1 MVFSSLV
8 FLFAFLILTL
18 ILYYALPRKWRNGI
32 LLFVSLLFYGWGE
45 PHYIL
50 LMLLSIGVAF
60 GLGFPI
66 ARYRDAAPKKAKAFL
81 MLSVFLNLSALIVF
95 KYTNFFA
102 DNLRLIPFLSGVIRP
117 IPELTL
123 PLGISFY
130 TFQIISYSV
139 DLYRGSIT
147 IQRNIL
153 SFGAYVALFPQLI
166 AGPIVRYRDVQE
178 QLTGRKESVEQ
189 FASGILRFCCGLGK
203 KVLLGDGM
211 AAAYR
216 YFSASFSFEPTAFA
230 SWMVLLS
237 FSLHIYYDFSGYSDM
252 AIGLGRMF
260 GFEFPENFRYPYVS
274 DSVSEFWRRWH
285 ISLSTWFREY
295 VYIPLGGNRRGVPRK
310 MLNLAVVWTLTGFWH
325 GASWNFVLWGV
336 YFFVLLA
343 CEKLFFLRVLEKIP
357 RAFRHLY
364 ALLFIGIGWL
374 IFAYESPAEGFAV
387 VGGLFGIG
395 VRSFALPSNLF
406 EAVRYLPLAVI
417 CCFGATPVPNRFWN
431 RLRSG
436 SRLSGLLAPAG
447 VLSTLAVS
455 TAYMVNATFSPF
467 LYFRF

>member
-8 FLFAFLILTL
+8 FLFAFLCVTL
-18 ILYYALPRKWRNGI
+18 ILYYVLPRKWRNGV

-45 PHYIL
+45 PFYVF
-50 LMLLSIGVAF
+50 LMLFSIGAAF

-66 ARYRDAAPKKAKAFL
+66 ARYRDSDPKKAKLFL
-81 MLSVFLNLSALIVF
+81 LLSVVLSLGTLVFF
-95 KYTNFFA
+95 KYTNFFLN
-102 DNLRLIPFLSGVIRP
+102 NLNAVPFLAGRIRT
-117 IPELTL
+117 IPELAL

-130 TFQIISYSV
+130 TFQIMSYSI
-139 DLYRGSIT
+139 DLYRGT
-147 IQRNIL
+147 IRIQKNIL
-153 SFGAYVALFPQLI
+153 SFGTYVALFPQLI
-166 AGPIVRYRDVQE
+166 AGPIVRYKDVQE

-189 FASGILRFCCGLGK
+189 FASGVLRFCCGLGK

-216 YFSASFSFEPTAFA
+216 YFAASFSFEPTAFA
-230 SWMVLLS
+230 SWMILLS

-274 DSVSEFWRRWH
+274 DSISEFWRRWH

-295 VYIPLGGNRRGVPRK
+295 VYIPLGGNRKGVPRK
-310 MLNLAVVWTLTGFWH
+310 MLNLAVVWILTGFWH
-325 GASWNFVLWGV
+325 GANWNFLIWGV
-336 YFFVLLA
+336 YFFLLLA

-357 RAFRHLY
+357 RFFRHVY
-364 ALLFIGIGWL
+364 ALLFVGVGWL
-374 IFAYESPAEGFAV
+374 IFAYESPAEGLAV
-387 VGGLFGIG
+387 IGGLVGIG
-395 VRSFALPSNLF
+395 VRAFALPAGLL
-406 EAVRYLPLAVI
+406 EAVRYLTLTVL
-417 CCFGATPVPNRFWN
+417 CCLGATPLPGRLWN

-436 SRLSGLLAPAG
+436 SFLSKVLAPAG
-447 VLSTLAVS
+447 ALSALALS